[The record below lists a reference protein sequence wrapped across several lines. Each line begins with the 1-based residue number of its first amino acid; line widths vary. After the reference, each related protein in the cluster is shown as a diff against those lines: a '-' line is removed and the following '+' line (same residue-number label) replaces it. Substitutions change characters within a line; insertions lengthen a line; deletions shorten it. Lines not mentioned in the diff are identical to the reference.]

1 MTEINETIDLMMNH
15 TSVRNFTEEAI
26 EPKDLEKILKAAQMA
41 STWKNFQSYSVI
53 VVESQAQKDA
63 IYEFQP
69 QKSIKNCAAYL
80 VFVGYLNR
88 AQKAVELHQGNFQ
101 PQGIE
106 SLLITSVDA
115 ATAGQNALLAAESLG
130 YNGVMVGLI
139 RDQSSEI
146 SKVLNLPDYTYPIFG
161 IALGKA
167 ARLNKVKPRLPLEAT
182 AFKEKYV
189 EQTSETIEKY
199 DQVQEEYAGNRRLNK
214 WSERI
219 VDQWGQPEISA
230 STENLKAKKL
240 L

>member
-1 MTEINETIDLMMNH
+1 MEKFPIIFCDCCRI
-15 TSVRNFTEEAI
+15 TS
-26 EPKDLEKILKAAQMA
+26 
-41 STWKNFQSYSVI
+41 S
-53 VVESQAQKDA
+53 KDA

-80 VFVGYLNR
+80 VFVGDLNR

-182 AFKEKYV
+182 ALKKNMLSKRLKPLKNMTKFKK
-189 EQTSETIEKY
+189 
-199 DQVQEEYAGNRRLNK
+199 NML
-214 WSERI
+214 
-219 VDQWGQPEISA
+219 EIDA
-230 STENLKAKKL
+230 
-240 L
+240 

>member
-53 VVESQAQKDA
+53 VVESQDQKDA

-80 VFVGYLNR
+80 VFVGDLNR

-146 SKVLNLPDYTYPIFG
+146 SKVLGLPDYTYPIFG

-182 AFKEKYV
+182 VFKEKYV

-199 DQVQEEYAGNRRLNK
+199 DQVQEDYAGNRRLNK

-230 STENLKAKKL
+230 ST
-240 L
+240 